1 MASIVMHIAIAKKI
15 NEELKMN
22 ENDLYLG
29 VLAPELSS
37 ILKRKKTKSHFYNKN
52 SEIDLD
58 KFIDKYKRSMKS
70 SFVMGYY
77 IHLYTDYLWNKKVA
91 SDFIDLD
98 SITLLNGTKIKVK
111 ESDAKKIL
119 KNDFSNINIDLMRK
133 YDLDLSFVNN
143 KINIP
148 RTKLDEI
155 PVKKLPLVLEKA
167 AKIINDSKK
176 EKTVV
181 LKTRNIYKFIEDT
194 SKEII
199 ENLKDLKFI

>member
-1 MASIVMHIAIAKKI
+1 MASIVMHIVIAKKI